1 MSNPDRIPRPRH
13 LFPEAAAWL
22 IQGQRGLLRA
32 QWALREDHDWFPA
45 WSIGSIAG
53 VCGIMLTILLFF
65 IEEPNKLDAAPSISP
80 EAQTV
85 FAEFPIQK
93 PTPVRSNFPL
103 PEPTPNLEFDQV
115 LPPILNTKRSD
126 LSQSFVF
133 RTELPFRWDQRELA
147 TVTSRPDRINE
158 RFIPDQFLTTLPDR
172 QLLDRFQA
180 YLPQGAMVP
189 IPPSYITSSVVRTTF
204 DGIQPTRNQGI
215 FIEKQTPPATSLGQ
229 PLTYTIH
236 ITNRTNDPIDQV
248 VVHERL
254 SAIHRVSKVDP
265 PAAVQGD
272 ELVWSLGQLPAHGRR
287 VLRVTLVPDSQVLI
301 KTETT
306 LQNKSRV
313 GGIASISAPVEKEPE
328 LLPVEPEAPVVPVFE
343 ERKPQ
348 PAPDPVPVSNLPKP
362 FPELK
367 LAVTPVRAVKKGE
380 TISLTFTVTNVGTA
394 PAKDISL
401 YLRLSGEMKHKFG
414 ERVKHTISRLEPGQS
429 HKALFQATARKSGNG
444 RLSASLTMQGTEE
457 EAEEFTIRIDSPP
470 QGISRRSQKT
480 SFVTERPTEPS
491 LTSTQWKRFTE

>member
-13 LFPEAAAWL
+13 LFPESAAWL
-22 IQGQRGLLRA
+22 IQGQRGLLRVR
-32 QWALREDHDWFPA
+32 WALREDHDWFPA

-53 VCGIMLTILLFF
+53 VSGILLAILLFF
-65 IEEPNKLDAAPSISP
+65 LEDPKLVAATSNSPDSLSVLAEVPSD
-80 EAQTV
+80 EL
-85 FAEFPIQK
+85 
-93 PTPVRSNFPL
+93 L
-103 PEPTPNLEFDQV
+103 PEPTLSSDFDPV
-115 LPPILNTKRSD
+115 FPFSSD
-126 LSQSFVF
+126 LSESFVF
-133 RTELPFRWDQRELA
+133 RTQLPFLWNQQELA
-147 TVTSRPDRINE
+147 TISSRPQRIDE
-158 RFIPDQFLTTLPDR
+158 QFVPDQFSTTLSNR
-172 QLLDRFQA
+172 QLLDRFQS
-180 YLPQGAMVP
+180 YLPQGATVP

-204 DGIQPTRNQGI
+204 DGIEPIRNQGI
-215 FIEKQTPPATSLGQ
+215 LIEKQTPPSTSVWQ

-287 VLRVTLVPDSQVLI
+287 ALHVTLIPDSQVLI

-313 GGIASISAPVEKEPE
+313 GGIAKVSAPIEELPE
-328 LLPVEPEAPVVPVFE
+328 LLPVEPETPVVPVFE
-343 ERKPQ
+343 ERKPE
-348 PAPDPVPVSNLPKP
+348 PAPDPVPVSTLPKP

-367 LAVTPVRAVKKGE
+367 LAVTPARTVKQGE

-394 PAKDISL
+394 PAENISL

-414 ERVKHTISRLEPGQS
+414 ERVKHKISRLEPGQS
-429 HKALFQATARKSGNG
+429 RNALFQAIARKSGNG
-444 RLSASLTMQGTEE
+444 QLSASLTMQGTEE
-457 EAEEFTIRIDSPP
+457 ESEEFTIHIESPP
-470 QGISRRSQKT
+470 AGISRRSQKT
-480 SFVTERPTEPS
+480 SFANERSAEPS
-491 LTSTQWKRFTE
+491 LTSTQWKRFSE